1 MKIDFNCS
9 NSSFCSLEVI
19 DMATLQVRSMDDRLY
34 EALGKRA
41 AMENRS
47 ISQQVVFILKTY
59 LATPAS
65 RHPEAT
71 ERFLEICG
79 TWDDPR
85 DAETIAAGIR
95 AARRTGRRS
104 EATL

>member
-1 MKIDFNCS
+1 
-9 NSSFCSLEVI
+9 
-19 DMATLQVRSMDDRLY
+19 MATLQVRSIDDRLY

-59 LATPAS
+59 LATPTS
-65 RHPEAT
+65 RHQDAT
-71 ERFLEICG
+71 ERFLKICG

-85 DAETIAAGIR
+85 DAETIAAEIR